1 MNLLNFFKK
10 KKDYQDEIFQRDFLQ
25 HSNLGKI
32 NADTNKINSGKS
44 IVMTN
49 PLSARY
55 TFTRQ
60 LAGEDNK
67 KFHPK
72 TADEK
77 ETLSPRGFF
86 RGKEIDQEGRNLVNN
101 RLAKVEE
108 RRKAEGKAPLTAD
121 QKDLVKEQAENERM
135 YETDIPSTALKY
147 VKYDPKT
154 QELYVKFQGSNKKYW
169 YPRVPKEKVEELMK
183 APSKGEY
190 FIKNIHDVYTVNPGH
205 RPENNS
211 SKNKVV
217 GNYYGKMKKWYRNVR
232 KTGRM

>member
-1 MNLLNFFKK
+1 M
-10 KKDYQDEIFQRDFLQ
+10 
-25 HSNLGKI
+25 
-32 NADTNKINSGKS
+32 
-44 IVMTN
+44 
-49 PLSARY
+49 
-55 TFTRQ
+55 
-60 LAGEDNK
+60 
-67 KFHPK
+67 
-72 TADEK
+72 
-77 ETLSPRGFF
+77 
-86 RGKEIDQEGRNLVNN
+86 
-101 RLAKVEE
+101 
-108 RRKAEGKAPLTAD
+108 TAD
-121 QKDLVKEQAENERM
+121 QKDLVKEQTENERM

-169 YPRVPKEKVEELMK
+169 YPRVPKEKIEELMK

>member
-1 MNLLNFFKK
+1 MNLRNFFMKN
-10 KKDYQDEIFQRDFLQ
+10 KDYQDEVFQRDFLQ
-25 HSNLGKI
+25 HSNMGKI
-32 NADTNKINSGKS
+32 NADTQKMDKGKS

-60 LAGEDNK
+60 IAGEDNK

-77 ETLSPRGFF
+77 ETLSPKGFF
-86 RGKEIDQEGRNLVNN
+86 RGKEIEQEKNN
-101 RLAKVEE
+101 IINKKLERVEE
-108 RRKAEGKAPLTAD
+108 KRAREGQKPLTAD
-121 QKDLVKEQAENERM
+121 QKDLLKEQAENERM

-147 VKYDPKT
+147 VKYNPKT

-169 YPRVPKEKVEELMK
+169 YPRVPQEKVEELMK

-205 RPENNS
+205 KHEGNIA
-211 SKNKVV
+211 KNKTI
-217 GNYYGKMKKWYRNVR
+217 GNYYGKMKKWYKNVR